1 MKKIL
6 VVCGAGASSTFL
18 AHRMRKLVSARGLEL
33 TIKAASQAGLDER
46 LPEFDALL
54 VGPHLAA
61 DFDELDLLAA
71 RFGVEAALLP
81 EGVFSEGGDS
91 AALELA
97 LGLLLPQQ
105 PKERS

>member
-18 AHRMRKLVSARGLEL
+18 AHRMRRLVAERRLEL
-33 TIKAASQAGLDER
+33 TIKAASQQGLDER
-46 LPEFDALL
+46 LPEFNALL

-61 DFDELDLLAA
+61 DFDELELLAS
-71 RFGVEAALLP
+71 RFGIEAALLP
-81 EGVFSEGGDS
+81 DSVFSDGGDN

-97 LGLLLPQQ
+97 LGLLIPQQ
-105 PKERS
+105 PKELS